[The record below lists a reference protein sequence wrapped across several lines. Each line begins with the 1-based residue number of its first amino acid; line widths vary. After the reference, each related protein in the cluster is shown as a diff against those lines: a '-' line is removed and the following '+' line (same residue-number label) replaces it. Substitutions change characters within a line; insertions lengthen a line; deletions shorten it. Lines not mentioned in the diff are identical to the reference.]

1 MSIYP
6 ASKNRSLIYQLA
18 TTPEDVMG
26 FYKKNSD
33 FPGYR
38 EVKENVEQIS
48 YRSDSGIRIW
58 YNNLPI
64 TFDFHRHNALE
75 IIVPVEIDGKEVARA
90 TAPFTEEALNR
101 RQTRANRKV
110 GRL

>member
-6 ASKNRSLIYQLA
+6 ASKNRSLIYTLA
-18 TTPEDVMG
+18 TTPEDVVG
-26 FYKKNSD
+26 FYKKNAD

-58 YNNLPI
+58 YNTFLLHLIFTDI
-64 TFDFHRHNALE
+64 TL
-75 IIVPVEIDGKEVARA
+75 
-90 TAPFTEEALNR
+90 
-101 RQTRANRKV
+101 
-110 GRL
+110 